1 VRIRIA
7 AVWLCVIAFAA
18 GCAGPASEGEGV
30 NEPPPFPGSVAAT
43 SWRTTEDPPEGF
55 GVGGD
60 RYDSPMATLE
70 AMMTFGVQSEGGL
83 PPGER
88 LMGDVL
94 DASAG
99 TARAWIQLTGTADD
113 SVAGQEI
120 LLSMDGRGWFI
131 DRLAFRDH
139 CRRGVDPAGD
149 QCV

>member
-1 VRIRIA
+1 
-7 AVWLCVIAFAA
+7 
-18 GCAGPASEGEGV
+18 
-30 NEPPPFPGSVAAT
+30 
-43 SWRTTEDPPEGF
+43 
-55 GVGGD
+55 
-60 RYDSPMATLE
+60 
-70 AMMTFGVQSEGGL
+70 
-83 PPGER
+83 
-88 LMGDVL
+88 MGDVL